1 LDEKARGRTILEALW
16 LIFGR
21 KGTEAD
27 DSEALWLI
35 TISVIWNWKNMI
47 KCWSSIWSKWDLM

>member
-21 KGTEAD
+21 KGTGAD

-35 TISVIWNWKNMI
+35 AISVIWNWKNMI
-47 KCWSSIWSKWDLM
+47 KC

>member
-16 LIFGR
+16 LIFER

-47 KCWSSIWSKWDLM
+47 KC